1 VAKAKAAGKSKKG
14 GRPSKYTPQLA
25 QRICTEI
32 AQGKSLVAVLKAEG
46 MPDYSTVTRWLDHPK
61 HEVFRKM
68 YARAREDQA
77 DYLADE
83 LVEIADTAKDRDS
96 AAAAKVRTDTRK
108 WVAAKLKPRKYGERV
123 TQELTGPGGGPVE
136 INNLLTE
143 VPLER
148 LYQIATGGPIEDEGK

>member
-1 VAKAKAAGKSKKG
+1 MAKAKRKL

-32 AQGKSLVAVLKAEG
+32 AQGKSLVAVLKAKG

-61 HEVFRKM
+61 HEAFRKM

-123 TQELTGPGGGPVE
+123 TQEHTGPEGSPL
-136 INNLLTE
+136 NPPNLTVNFVSPE
-143 VPLER
+143 SE
-148 LYQIATGGPIEDEGK
+148 KK

>member
-1 VAKAKAAGKSKKG
+1 MAKAKAVAKSKKG

-46 MPDYSTVTRWLDHPK
+46 MPDYSTVTRWLDHPQ
-61 HEVFRKM
+61 HEAFRKM

-123 TQELTGPGGGPVE
+123 TQEHTGPEGSPL
-136 INNLLTE
+136 NPPSLTVNFVSPE
-143 VPLER
+143 SE
-148 LYQIATGGPIEDEGK
+148 KK